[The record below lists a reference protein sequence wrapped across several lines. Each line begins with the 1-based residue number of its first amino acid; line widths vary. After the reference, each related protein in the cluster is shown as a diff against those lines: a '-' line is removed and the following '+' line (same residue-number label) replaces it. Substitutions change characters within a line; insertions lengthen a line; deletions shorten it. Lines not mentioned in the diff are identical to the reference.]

1 MKVIRTGVWSLA
13 FVALTACGGG
23 TTPGASRTAPAPPST
38 AATPLAATPTA
49 TASLAMP
56 AATSSAKPSS
66 AIEAQRCDPAKSVL
80 YHGAPELEAMLP
92 TTVATRDLATWSV
105 GGRCWLEV
113 VIDDDAAIESLM
125 TELGGSSAIDL
136 SHLAQAVAGRSTTG
150 GDPPYFVLATN
161 RPTDERELR
170 MSVAM
175 FLLGAGFTDID
186 ASSDLR
192 SYDQRTIADKQ
203 VFVGTPDMLVQSE
216 HQRGTPYLYQNDAA
230 MFIVITDDPSWAEE
244 AIAALP

>member
-1 MKVIRTGVWSLA
+1 MKVIRTGVWSLL

-23 TTPGASRTAPAPPST
+23 TTPGASRTAPAPPSS
-38 AATPLAATPTA
+38 AATPLAATATA
-49 TASLAMP
+49 TASLAKP

-92 TTVATRDLATWSV
+92 TTIASRDLATWSV

-136 SHLAQAVAGRSTTG
+136 SHLAQAVAGRSTTA

-170 MSVAM
+170 MTVAM
-175 FLLGAGFTDID
+175 FLLGAGFNDVD

-192 SYDQRTIADKQ
+192 TYDQRTMP
-203 VFVGTPDMLVQSE
+203 TSRCSSE
-216 HQRGTPYLYQNDAA
+216 RRTCSSRASTSAA
-230 MFIVITDDPSWAEE
+230 RRTCTRTMPRCSS
-244 AIAALP
+244 